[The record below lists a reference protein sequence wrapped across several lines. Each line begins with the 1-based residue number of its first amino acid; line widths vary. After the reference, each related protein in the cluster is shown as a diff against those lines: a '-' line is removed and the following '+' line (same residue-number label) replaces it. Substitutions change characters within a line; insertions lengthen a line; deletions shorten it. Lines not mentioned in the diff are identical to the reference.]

1 VLAGSVTIVSSF
13 ALQAW
18 QGTRSGQLDELDLAH
33 GAVCGTGP
41 GRRYATR
48 QLNHAYAV
56 AIASQFQGF
65 CRDLH
70 SECVDVVANAIHSVG
85 ESGAMNSSAI
95 ADIALTALTRNRQ
108 LDRGNASPGSIGADF
123 KSFDL
128 DIWDAANQ
136 LDARTAIRS
145 RRLEQLNIWRNAIAH
160 QDFDFTRHQREVL
173 AGATRLVLGE
183 VRAFR
188 SCCNRLAVT
197 LDRVLARHVESIV
210 GGRPW

>member
-1 VLAGSVTIVSSF
+1 MLAGSVTFMSSF

-18 QGTRSGQLDELDLAH
+18 QGVRSDQLDELDLAH
-33 GAVCGTGP
+33 GVVGGTGP

-48 QLNHAYAV
+48 QLNHAYVV

-70 SECVDVVANAIHSVG
+70 SECVDVIADAIHTAG
-85 ESGAMNSSAI
+85 ISGGMNVSAI

-136 LDARTAIRS
+136 LDARTAMRS
-145 RRLEQLNIWRNAIAH
+145 RRLERLNVWRNAIAH
-160 QDFDFTRHQREVL
+160 QDFDFTRHQQEVL
-173 AGATRLVLGE
+173 AGATSLVLSE
-183 VRAFR
+183 ARAFR
-188 SCCNRLAVT
+188 SCCNLLAVT
-197 LDRVLARHVESIV
+197 FDRVLVRHLESIV